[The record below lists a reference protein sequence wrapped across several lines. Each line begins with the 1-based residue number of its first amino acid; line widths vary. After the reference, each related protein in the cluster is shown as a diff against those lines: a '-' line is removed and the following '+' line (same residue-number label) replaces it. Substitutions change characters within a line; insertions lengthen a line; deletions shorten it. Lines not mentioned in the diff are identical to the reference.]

1 MMRPRMPNA
10 KETCTMRSTL
20 PRLAARLA
28 LLPALLL
35 VSACASTGALPP
47 RADLIAATEA
57 KPAPDDAIATDPVA
71 EAHYNASV
79 EAWGD
84 RVQAAGARLCRF
96 FQRRGMKDLDC
107 PGRD

>member
-1 MMRPRMPNA
+1 
-10 KETCTMRSTL
+10 MRSTL

-28 LLPALLL
+28 LLPVLLL
-35 VSACASTGALPP
+35 ASACASTVALPP
-47 RADLIAATEA
+47 RADLIAVIEA
-57 KPAPDDAIATDPVA
+57 KPVPDDAIATDPVA

-96 FQRRGMKDLDC
+96 FQRRRMMDLYC
-107 PGRD
+107 PVGTR